1 MSDLAILCKFANTCT
16 STSTQ
21 FRCIVTVT
29 INEGA
34 YKAIT
39 LFFFKCDMKIS
50 AAYILFI
57 STSITQAY
65 YC

>member
-1 MSDLAILCKFANTCT
+1 MQVRKHVHKYKHAVSLYSN
-16 STSTQ
+16 
-21 FRCIVTVT
+21 VTVT

-34 YKAIT
+34 YKAIK